1 MRVATLARVSP
12 QTLKA
17 RLHLQFFLRFL
28 VQFSLS
34 DGCERVNKSWMF
46 WVHVSLMYPPLNSHN
61 SSTRSHP
68 SEEENRSWN
77 HGKNCKCKQAFM
89 HSHRLWA
96 GSHFNENIQSTVIN
110 FHATLVLV
118 WLGQKKYIC
127 GFPVSSYKNVGR
139 VGRFSLFF

>member
-1 MRVATLARVSP
+1 
-12 QTLKA
+12 
-17 RLHLQFFLRFL
+17 
-28 VQFSLS
+28 
-34 DGCERVNKSWMF
+34 MF